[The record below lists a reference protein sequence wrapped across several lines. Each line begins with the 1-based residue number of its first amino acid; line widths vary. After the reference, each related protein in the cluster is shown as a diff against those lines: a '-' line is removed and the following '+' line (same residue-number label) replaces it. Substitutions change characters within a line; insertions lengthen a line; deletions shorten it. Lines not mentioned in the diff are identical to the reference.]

1 MQLSSHT
8 IQVLRNFKSI
18 NPNIVIDVG
27 NQISTVAEARNIIAT
42 ATVEENFPKRFGI
55 YDLGEFL
62 SVVDLV
68 SEPHID
74 FDDAFATIRDAS
86 GRVKIRYFFS
96 DLEFLTYPKKQITM
110 PDTEV
115 TFTLDQS
122 TLNSLKRAASAIS
135 CDTLQITGRGK
146 LINLSVVSL
155 DNPTPN
161 SFTIDVDGSV
171 TSPDFSFHLLISNL
185 RMVQGDYKVSIS
197 PKLIAQ
203 FENTTL
209 EHPVTYWLA
218 LEKTSKYRDVD

>member
-18 NPNIVIDVG
+18 NPNIVFEAG
-27 NQISTVAEARNIIAT
+27 NQISTITEARNIVAT
-42 ATVEENFPKRFGI
+42 ATIEESFPKRFGI

-74 FDDAFATIRDAS
+74 FDDGFATIRDAS

-96 DLEFLTYPKKQITM
+96 DPEFLTHPKKLITM
-110 PDTEV
+110 PDPEV
-115 TFTLDQS
+115 TFTLDQG

-135 CDTLQITGRGK
+135 CDTLQITGSSK
-146 LINLSVVSL
+146 LINLSVLSL
-155 DNPTPN
+155 DNPTSN
-161 SFTIDVDGSV
+161 SFSIDVDGSA
-171 TSPDFSFHLLISNL
+171 TSPDFTFHMLISNL
-185 RMVQGDYKVSIS
+185 RMIPGDYKVSIS
-197 PKLIAQ
+197 SKLIAQ
-203 FENTTL
+203 LENTTL
-209 EHPVTYWLA
+209 ERPVTYWLA